1 MNVRSGER
9 LFSALNVLFLYCR
22 FVLDLYVIF
31 YYDVL
36 VCVFVF
42 FSVCIERLLCA
53 FDHEDDMFVVVYS
66 EIKSKQ

>member
-1 MNVRSGER
+1 M
-9 LFSALNVLFLYCR
+9 
-22 FVLDLYVIF
+22 LDLYVIF